1 MIKQAKTAKK
11 LRPEINNL
19 VLAGGVALNCV
30 ANGKLLREK
39 IFDNIWIQPA
49 AGDAGGAMG
58 AALFFWYQFLNKPR
72 IVDDKKDS
80 QKGEVSTH
88 NIIAGSLLNR
98 PYKEYYVMAFN
109 SKSKDAIVYETYIN
123 TYESKDKSLNVY
135 ILDLDNSLNKK
146 YVNEKSNSKAAK
158 IEDLQIKGPTL
169 MKVNDGPGCRRPAP
183 PDSPGPDG

>member
-1 MIKQAKTAKK
+1 MGKQNSEVENEVYRFIKI
-11 LRPEINNL
+11 LIGL
-19 VLAGGVALNCV
+19 IIV
-30 ANGKLLREK
+30 
-39 IFDNIWIQPA
+39 IFGIY
-49 AGDAGGAMG
+49 
-58 AALFFWYQFLNKPR
+58 FFTNKVVNKPYD
-72 IVDDKKDS
+72 IKKDS

-146 YVNEKSNSKAAK
+146 YVNEKSNPKAAK

-169 MKVNDGPGCRRPAP
+169 MKVNDGKIEKYLEDK
-183 PDSPGPDG
+183 DSIKKELGL